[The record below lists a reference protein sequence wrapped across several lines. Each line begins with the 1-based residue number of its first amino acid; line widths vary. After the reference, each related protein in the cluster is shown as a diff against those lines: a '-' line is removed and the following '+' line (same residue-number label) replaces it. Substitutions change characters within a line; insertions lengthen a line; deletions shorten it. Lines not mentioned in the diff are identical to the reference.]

1 LGNSFFNKVLVAVDD
16 SEQSARAVDMALNLA
31 KSSVI
36 GSIVLFNV
44 YDSSSVDVTKLH
56 NAEKLDKLRE
66 ASLALLQKY
75 ENLFQAEG
83 VNCQVKKAGGEPAQ
97 LILDVIE
104 NSADFDLVIM
114 GSRRLNKFQEF
125 TLGSVS
131 DKVTRLSKV
140 PVLIIK

>member
-1 LGNSFFNKVLVAVDD
+1 MGNSFFNKVLVAVDD

-44 YDSSSVDVTKLH
+44 YDSSSVDVTNLH

>member
-1 LGNSFFNKVLVAVDD
+1 
-16 SEQSARAVDMALNLA
+16 
-31 KSSVI
+31 
-36 GSIVLFNV
+36 
-44 YDSSSVDVTKLH
+44 
-56 NAEKLDKLRE
+56 
-66 ASLALLQKY
+66 
-75 ENLFQAEG
+75 
-83 VNCQVKKAGGEPAQ
+83 